1 MPTAGDALKLSIM
14 ITTVDRFSRTFD
26 TINRKVESMAFTLN
40 NKVGRA
46 ITKLEKSASESGKN
60 TQKLMTAL
68 ASSFRETHE
77 EINRLLDNA
86 SKLDMLGTTMTRIGL
101 AAGVTVAG
109 IVKLTAGL
117 EDKMAR
123 VRAISYNP
131 FGDEA
136 YQAKYEADMAEL
148 DAYVRNL
155 ALTTPIKTEE
165 LADLAIVVAQLGLT
179 GKDMEVFM
187 DTVAKI
193 ASVDASISPEMWA
206 EYLAKFRQTFNL
218 ATEDMD
224 DFASMLTYLATT
236 TPAHAGEIATAM
248 FHTGQIAKGLK
259 PQDIAA
265 VNTALIQ
272 VGMTAERA
280 GTATRRLFI
289 DLADVNKMRK
299 IIAFLEYDYDFA
311 AFDALKESAPDAG
324 TISKGL
330 YSLGTAVPEDKLQE
344 YQTMYI
350 KDPVLLLT
358 EVLSQFANKA
368 TEQMA
373 KLGGEVDFSKYFQEG
388 ELDEL
393 ESFFTS
399 FQEIIS
405 AGDVGAPIESVLRDI
420 FNIRGT
426 EAVQKLN
433 SQVEALKKIRES
445 AYEAWPT
452 ESSRAEQISRA
463 INISIDH
470 SKISED
476 ELTTL
481 SDNIDTILNNALQSG
496 MLKTKEGFSSLMQEI
511 FNVVDIPAVNSELL
525 KESLLDM
532 AEKYDISLL
541 QEKYNIRT
549 ESMAAQMIMARNAI
563 VAALYQIG
571 IAFKP
576 LVVDLAEF
584 VTKIANWFSKLP
596 PMFQNF
602 IARGLVFATVF
613 GIIGGQALKMIAL
626 IMRIKALIMA
636 KDLARRI
643 GLIGAK
649 DGLLYQITKAL
660 GAIQLKAVS
669 AFNWAKTF
677 GSQIASGAKTAL
689 KFLPKLPS
697 VLSNGIKGLWSG
709 MKYDAQMYLKG
720 IGMFFSNMAHLV
732 IGKIKMYVMGIGMYL
747 SKVSSLIGKIFAPI
761 KALGVAAFA
770 YIKDGVLGMWKGISY
785 VFGLMMAHP
794 AVLIFA
800 AISAAIIG
808 IIALV
813 KNWGKVTE
821 WIGKMFGRLKNIFRS
836 VADFFKMLFDP
847 IQEFV
852 ENIAE
857 SPNTLLNP
865 LGQSLDKLNNEISM
879 LIIEKAKTPFQ
890 GLQIIDA
897 LGERLEIAVKKWAN
911 LTQAEQQTSKT
922 KLIELLAQA
931 IKNDRPLTDGAL
943 LEITESMMEFL
954 PQSPA
959 KKGPLTK
966 LEEAGRK
973 IVEILGENILKAKNK
988 AQDAMEAVGESI
1000 TSTLD
1005 KTLNSRTADV
1015 LSKFFKQLGMG
1026 GAIDQINKVLAAIYD
1041 LNESD
1046 IMKNFRDNIDGTV
1059 GGEMGGKAGDLI
1071 SNIVQGLQRV
1081 LGGSIGDLSGI
1092 ISTFGVAIGT
1102 DLSALAAAAGP
1113 IGIAIAAITTA
1124 FSLFGDQKWFQDLT
1138 GPIVEHFKSIWKW
1151 VTDLFAPV
1159 GDFLAGIMPTIGN
1172 ILSFI
1177 LKSTSILNP
1186 MFAGL
1191 RAVFTIVFAVLKKI
1205 GEVANDIFD
1214 PIAKQFKE
1222 IRDAFRSAFEP
1233 VRDAFSELWE
1243 AFKPLIDFGLDTL
1256 VRVVLF
1262 PLKMIAVVLS
1272 PVIKF
1277 LAFIVEKLS
1286 SFFKAIA
1293 DFIKGITSTI
1303 EKVVNAFT
1311 KDKTPWWQKIF
1322 QPKEET
1328 KAASTNLMENGTD
1341 NFDSFKT
1348 VAQQRTQ
1355 NVTSAGNTINQNNT
1369 YNIQSDDPEKVWRFI
1384 QRKIDLEALK
1394 SR

>member
-101 AAGVTVAG
+101 AAGVAVAG

-549 ESMAAQMIMARNAI
+549 ESMAAQMVMARNAI

-571 IAFKP
+571 IALKP

-770 YIKDGVLGMWKGISY
+770 YIKAGVLGMWKGISY

-821 WIGKMFGRLKNIFRS
+821 WIGRMFNNLKNIFRG
-836 VADFFKMLFDP
+836 VADFFKILFNP
-847 IQEFV
+847 IQAFASGLTTQFDELDKRRDEFV
-852 ENIAE
+852 GQVALQDLNDLIE
-857 SPNTLLNP
+857 SAVIVPT
-865 LGQSLDKLNNEISM
+865 DADR
-879 LIIEKAKTPFQ
+879 IIK
-890 GLQIIDA
+890 A
-897 LGERLEIAVKKWAN
+897 LGDETYSQLAALYDSMGNGLKGRFETDLMEI
-911 LTQAEQQTSKT
+911 
-922 KLIELLAQA
+922 LAA
-931 IKNDRPLTDGAL
+931 HILDNKPLTDNAI
-943 LEITESMMEFL
+943 EKITESMMEFL

-973 IVEILGENILKAKNK
+973 IVEILSINIVKGKNK
-988 AQDAMEAVGESI
+988 AKDAMEALGNTI
-1000 TSTLD
+1000 MATLD
-1005 KTLNSRTADV
+1005 NTLNSKTAYV
-1015 LSKFFKQLGMG
+1015 LSKFFKHLGMDE
-1026 GAIDQINKVLAAIYD
+1026 AITTINKALETIYNLQDSELGNSINKATDGLLGNITGGIQAI
-1041 LNESD
+1041 
-1046 IMKNFRDNIDGTV
+1046 
-1059 GGEMGGKAGDLI
+1059 
-1071 SNIVQGLQRV
+1071 
-1081 LGGSIGDLSGI
+1081 LGGNIGDLSGI
-1092 ISTFGVAIGT
+1092 ITTFGAAIGA
-1102 DLSALAAAAGP
+1102 DLTGLAAALGP

-1138 GPIVEHFKSIWKW
+1138 GPIVEHFKSIWKFA
-1151 VTDLFAPV
+1151 TDLFAPV

-1205 GEVANDIFD
+1205 GEVAKDIFD

-1322 QPKEET
+1322 KPKEET
-1328 KAASTNLMENGTD
+1328 KAASTSLMENGTN
-1341 NFDSFKT
+1341 NFDSFKN
-1348 VAQQRTQ
+1348 VVQQSTP